1 MTGWI
6 SPRLANPEGLL
17 ATWFGAG
24 LLPWAPGT
32 WGSLAALPCAWVL
45 VWVAGWPLLL
55 VATILVFAVGI
66 WSSERYSSRSKRS
79 DPGEVVIDEVAGQWL
94 VLCLMPLDVLSY
106 LAGFVAFRFFDITKP
121 WPVSWAERRLR
132 GGLGIMADD
141 IVAALYGLIV
151 LFPLQYYEI
160 LP

>member
-1 MTGWI
+1 
-6 SPRLANPEGLL
+6 
-17 ATWFGAG
+17 
-24 LLPWAPGT
+24 
-32 WGSLAALPCAWVL
+32 
-45 VWVAGWPLLL
+45 VAGWPLLL

-66 WSSERYSSRSKRS
+66 WSSGRYSSRSKRS

-106 LAGFVAFRFFDITKP
+106 LAGFVAFRFFDVTKP
-121 WPVSWAERRLR
+121 WPVSWAEQRLR

-141 IVAALYGLIV
+141 IVAALYGLLV
-151 LFPLQYYEI
+151 LAALQYYEI

>member
-6 SPRLANPEGLL
+6 SARLASPEGLL
-17 ATWFGAG
+17 STWFGVG

-45 VWVAGWPLLL
+45 VLLGGWPLLL
-55 VATILVFAVGI
+55 VAVVAVFGIGI
-66 WSSERYSSRSKRS
+66 WSSERYSSRSKRL

-94 VLCLMPLDVLSY
+94 VLCPVPLDPLGY
-106 LAGFVAFRFFDITKP
+106 LAGFIAFRFFDVIKP
-121 WPVSWAERRLR
+121 WPVSWAEKRVR

-141 IVAALYGLIV
+141 IVAAGYGLLVVAALRYI
-151 LFPLQYYEI
+151 EI